1 MRLVG
6 VPVGV
11 CNSGIIAR
19 TELHHPQSP
28 LEPGYASVFLR
39 IHADIFAEQAT
50 VLFLAQTGDSGEVRV
65 EAVED
70 IDRAVRLALAEAG
83 VEDVILAFGSLS
95 YLGRVMEIVKEKGW
109 K

>member
-1 MRLVG
+1 MGTGTDARAFFDAEGGVG
-6 VPVGV
+6 DDVF
-11 CNSGIIAR
+11 SGA
-19 TELHHPQSP
+19 
-28 LEPGYASVFLR
+28 GN
-39 IHADIFAEQAT
+39 
-50 VLFLAQTGDSGEVRV
+50 GGVRV